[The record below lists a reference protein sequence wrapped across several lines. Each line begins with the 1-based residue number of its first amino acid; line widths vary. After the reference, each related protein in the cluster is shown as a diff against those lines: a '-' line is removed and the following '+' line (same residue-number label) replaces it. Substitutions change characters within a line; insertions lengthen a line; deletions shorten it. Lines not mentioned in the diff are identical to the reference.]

1 MDGTSPPRRRW
12 RTALALCIAVPLVL
26 AVTFFVSMQML
37 ARDQATR
44 LGLPG
49 SKNSIQHAY
58 AAAETY
64 AWLRMVGFGSGT
76 ATEAVVRLGYL
87 NEYFENGIRSRDDST
102 AEIYKDLN
110 NNLSGIIAAAWLEQ
124 CPDQPPAS
132 RLETIGE
139 LAKTKAIFYFANDKR
154 IPKLPAAPDLNA
166 AITTFETDRAEIA
179 SRVSNDLK
187 RLQSVCSAAHPS

>member
-1 MDGTSPPRRRW
+1 MDGTSRPTRRW
-12 RTALALCIAVPLVL
+12 RAVLALCIAVPFIL

-64 AWLRMVGFGSGT
+64 AWLRMLGLGKDSSV
-76 ATEAVVRLGYL
+76 EVVIRLGYL
-87 NEYFENGIRSRDDST
+87 NEVAENRILRIDGST

-110 NNLSGIIAAAWLEQ
+110 NNYSGLLTAAWLEL
-124 CPDQPPAS
+124 CTARGPTA
-132 RLETIGE
+132 RLLAIGA
-139 LAKTKAIFYFANDKR
+139 LAKENAIFYFANDKR
-154 IPKLPAAPDLNA
+154 IPTLPRPPDLSA
-166 AITTFETDRAEIA
+166 AIAQFELDRDAIS
-179 SRVSNDLK
+179 SRLNGDLQ
-187 RLQSVCSAAHPS
+187 RIVPACTPANLG